1 MKMNWDYI
9 AGFTD
14 GEGCLSIKKRKG
26 RKPRCHIVLSQKYGL
41 ALDEIVAFLNEQGV
55 KAYILY
61 SPSDQKRELKRLQI
75 ADLRSVKTFLEAIK
89 DRVIV
94 KVPAVKRGL
103 ALDYDPKWTDL
114 TETEIT
120 RAVELRR
127 QGLTYRQIG
136 AELKRDDSWIFKVL
150 KKRMGSQE
158 T

>member
-1 MKMNWDYI
+1 MNWDYI

-14 GEGCLSIKKRKG
+14 GEGCLSIKKKKG
-26 RKPRCHIVLSQKYGL
+26 RKPRCHIVISQKYGL
-41 ALDEIVAFLNEQGV
+41 ALDEMVVFLNRQGI
-55 KAYILY
+55 KAYILS

-75 ADLRSVKTFLEAIK
+75 ADLRSVKTFLKNIK
-89 DRVIV
+89 GKTIV
-94 KVPAVKRGL
+94 KVPEIERGL

-114 TETEIT
+114 TETEIQK
-120 RAVELRR
+120 AIELRR

-158 T
+158 IR